1 MHIFDHIDP
10 SRLERRDAQLW
21 VLAIAMLLIFAAG
34 IALLI
39 YPAAFAGPVILSAHV
54 LKRVFVGFCVL
65 SMLVVGYL
73 MERRIQ
79 IGRLRRR
86 LREEESRRQRLLNEA
101 SADLLATLPAME
113 HFRDRLA
120 MEFRRAA
127 HAQLPLSLLMVSI
140 APARRLTDPGDVIM
154 AYGDAAKA
162 MIRKLRGEDSIY
174 LFRPGVFGVVLPGVV
189 AANALLVRERL
200 SAGLAAASGDVPRF
214 TSYLESVNFLED
226 VATAHQM
233 EKAAKSFSPEEF
245 TEKAAA

>member
-73 MERRIQ
+73 MERRIE

-162 MIRKLRGEDSIY
+162 MIRKLRGIGHRDEAAETVAIDMRSLNAQRIANRFY
-174 LFRPGVFGVVLPGVV
+174 V
-189 AANALLVRERL
+189 AAPLPQIPALTRP
-200 SAGLAAASGDVPRF
+200 A
-214 TSYLESVNFLED
+214 
-226 VATAHQM
+226 
-233 EKAAKSFSPEEF
+233 
-245 TEKAAA
+245 

>member
-10 SRLERRDAQLW
+10 SKLERRDAQLW

-39 YPAAFAGPVILSAHV
+39 YPAAFSGPVILTAGV

-73 MERRIQ
+73 MERRVE

-86 LREEESRRQRLLNEA
+86 LKEEESRRQRLLNEA
-101 SADLLATLPAME
+101 SADLLAGLPSTE

-127 HAQLPLSLLMVSI
+127 NAQLPLSLVMVSI
-140 APARRLTDPGDVIM
+140 RPAGRLTDAGDITM

-174 LFRPGVFGVVLPGVV
+174 LFRQGVFGVVLPGVV
-189 AANALLVRERL
+189 AANARLVQERL
-200 SAGLAAASGDVPRF
+200 SAGLASASGDVPRF
-214 TSYLESVNFLED
+214 TSHLESVSFPED

-233 EKAAKSFSPEEF
+233 EKAAKLFSPEDFAER
-245 TEKAAA
+245 AAA